1 MQKTAS
7 FLCLL
12 MLFTS
17 LSFAQAPSMLFYNG
31 EVADGMYIWPAGFQ
45 EDPVPVLGSGYTP
58 GNSALRWVT
67 YNEGSDQYLFI
78 GLESNEGIDLNS
90 IWNTDSVYFKLKAP
104 NGLAASDTLYIW
116 LYDSRNVDWD
126 YALYTKLE
134 NFHEIEDGS
143 WHHFRI
149 ALADFNVNVNDINKS
164 DIVAV
169 SFEATG
175 GGIASEMYID
185 HVWIGD
191 PFVRHNLTIW
201 NGKAVAKGVGT
212 ESWGFQDNNFK
223 TAEGEGYAPGTNAV
237 IWENGQDDWAG
248 IGFYFDN
255 QDMTDT
261 WLEDSIKIKI
271 NAPAGINDPNLVFY
285 DPDWNYAYYT
295 LSGIS
300 WDGTWKVFSV
310 PLYDFSVE
318 GNLDLTKI
326 YYFSVESYSVIAER
340 FLITDIWVGNPMIDF
355 LPPPTPE
362 NVVVDVSTP
371 FVNLIAWD
379 NIVSESGETYDV
391 YASMNPITDLNAA
404 GVYKVATDLNE
415 EEIAVH
421 NIYFPLA
428 NGIISYYYAVTC
440 KDAAGNK
447 SESFGTTGNAFANT
461 GKKRAI
467 ISMEPPAS
475 FNADGNL
482 NEWNHIVPFS
492 LHPDSNLYTGVIE
505 NELDYSAECYV
516 AMDKEFL
523 YVAFDVFDDVFS
535 WMENNTQPWWE
546 DESIEF
552 FIGLYEFTSHHP
564 YFYRGAEPDYR
575 LLFLPDKLELWSGDS
590 LLSGS
595 ENYLFEPLGNADYVI
610 EARIPFSMI
619 QVNGDS
625 SFTPEKG
632 MTIPFEIFAAD
643 ADVVDGGNESRLQLG
658 DNSALNPWGDG
669 PEVWTF
675 AWIGMPVFTALEKQ
689 GITEVLTYDLRDNY
703 PNPFNPSTTIEYAL
717 AQSGN
722 IELVIYNSL
731 GQTINTLVDAYQSA
745 GRHKINFDASGL
757 ASGIYYYKIISG
769 NFSQVKKM
777 LFIK

>member
-1 MQKTAS
+1 
-7 FLCLL
+7 
-12 MLFTS
+12 
-17 LSFAQAPSMLFYNG
+17 
-31 EVADGMYIWPAGFQ
+31 
-45 EDPVPVLGSGYTP
+45 
-58 GNSALRWVT
+58 
-67 YNEGSDQYLFI
+67 
-78 GLESNEGIDLNS
+78 
-90 IWNTDSVYFKLKAP
+90 
-104 NGLAASDTLYIW
+104 
-116 LYDSRNVDWD
+116 
-126 YALYTKLE
+126 
-134 NFHEIEDGS
+134 
-143 WHHFRI
+143 
-149 ALADFNVNVNDINKS
+149 
-164 DIVAV
+164 
-169 SFEATG
+169 
-175 GGIASEMYID
+175 
-185 HVWIGD
+185 
-191 PFVRHNLTIW
+191 
-201 NGKAVAKGVGT
+201 
-212 ESWGFQDNNFK
+212 
-223 TAEGEGYAPGTNAV
+223 
-237 IWENGQDDWAG
+237 
-248 IGFYFDN
+248 
-255 QDMTDT
+255 
-261 WLEDSIKIKI
+261 
-271 NAPAGINDPNLVFY
+271 
-285 DPDWNYAYYT
+285 
-295 LSGIS
+295 
-300 WDGTWKVFSV
+300 
-310 PLYDFSVE
+310 
-318 GNLDLTKI
+318 
-326 YYFSVESYSVIAER
+326 
-340 FLITDIWVGNPMIDF
+340 MIDF

-625 SFTPEKG
+625 SFTPEEG

-675 AWIGMPVFTALEKQ
+675 AWIGMPAFTAVEDEDRT
-689 GITEVLTYDLRDNY
+689 GVMMYYLRENY